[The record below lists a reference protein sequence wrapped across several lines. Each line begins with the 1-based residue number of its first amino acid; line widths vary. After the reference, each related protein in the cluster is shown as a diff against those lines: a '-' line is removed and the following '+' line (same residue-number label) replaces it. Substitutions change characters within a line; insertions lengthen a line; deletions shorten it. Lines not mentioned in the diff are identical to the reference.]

1 MSGDGVGGAAGSG
14 LGTAL
19 AASGNP
25 SALLSGL
32 GSAVGI
38 SGNIGV
44 TQRTHLVE
52 RPDGSYSQHAD
63 ALHGFAG
70 GVDVVGAS
78 QRSVC
83 LTVFMRDLF

>member
-1 MSGDGVGGAAGSG
+1 MIDAPPLLYQTASNGVGVAGAAGSG

-32 GSAVGI
+32 GSAVGA
-38 SGNIGV
+38 
-44 TQRTHLVE
+44 HLVQ
-52 RPDGSYSQHAD
+52 RPQTSYSVHE
-63 ALHGFAG
+63 FAG
-70 GVDVVGAS
+70 GVDVLGTS

-83 LTVFMRDLF
+83 LTVFMRGS